1 MPPSS
6 ESKAPDDPGAF
17 GMLRPDQKRVLKGA
31 MYVVGARLAQRQ
43 RSTDEWSISLLVGI
57 HRDLFG
63 GLFPEHAAKLRRV
76 DVSFRG
82 HTIPV
87 PEQVL
92 YRLSDIVGA
101 ARDIIEEANS
111 IGDDSERI
119 QAVLLKIARLH
130 ADCVVVQP
138 FIDGNKR
145 WARQVLSA
153 LLVDCGF
160 WPGSRI
166 DARLRERYMA
176 GIDKSVAGDH
186 EQLAEL
192 IIDGWYRLREDFM
205 GGLH

>member
-138 FIDGNKR
+138 F
-145 WARQVLSA
+145 
-153 LLVDCGF
+153 LVDCGF